1 MIVPVEDR
9 ILEMFVS
16 KKYHWKSLSP
26 DEQQSMAV
34 ELMKSRMIIKEMTNF
49 INATVQDKDVQ
60 RKYRELIGE
69 V

>member
-1 MIVPVEDR
+1 MITPIEDR
-9 ILEMFVS
+9 MLEMFVS

-60 RKYRELIGE
+60 RKYRELIGN
-69 V
+69 

>member
-1 MIVPVEDR
+1 MITPLEDR

-34 ELMKSRMIIKEMTNF
+34 ELMKSRMIIKEMTTF
-49 INATVQDKDVQ
+49 INATVQDKDIQ
-60 RKYRELIGE
+60 RKYRELISE
-69 V
+69 